1 MEACTTGWRDDATAA
16 DEEAPNIKQKKVCVV
31 CVEGDGDGGGNVV
44 MVTRNDNAYGC
55 DSNKSYVV
63 VDGLFVCIKCS
74 LVVLATP
81 GRPCKPAMA
90 KTACKPDRR

>member
-1 MEACTTGWRDDATAA
+1 M
-16 DEEAPNIKQKKVCVV
+16 CVV

-44 MVTRNDNAYGC
+44 MITMNDNVYDC

-74 LVVLATP
+74 WVVLATP
-81 GRPCKPAMA
+81 GRLWPKRLVSQIGGDDFC
-90 KTACKPDRR
+90 